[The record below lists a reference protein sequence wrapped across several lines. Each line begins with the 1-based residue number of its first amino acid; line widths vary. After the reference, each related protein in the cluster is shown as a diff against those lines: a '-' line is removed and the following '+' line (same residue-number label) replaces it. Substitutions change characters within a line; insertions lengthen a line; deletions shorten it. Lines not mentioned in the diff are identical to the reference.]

1 MGLETVSFSYTDPKA
16 IDDSWWG
23 RQPEYKDPKQ
33 IEITFFW
40 PLTEQIPLELDY
52 AGCAKPPTVSPYY
65 FNTNGI
71 TTWTTGTTAI
81 SPQPQL
87 TITPNNPVGT
97 LSIGGVNIGL
107 EKKPTWLQKQL
118 HKLLGFNWKDK

>member
-1 MGLETVSFSYTDPKA
+1 MSFFYTE
-16 IDDSWWG
+16 SV
-23 RQPEYKDPKQ
+23 YKDPKQ
-33 IEITFFW
+33 IEITFFL
-40 PLTEQIPLELDY
+40 PLTEQISLELDY
-52 AGCAKPPTVSPYY
+52 AGCAKPPVAVSPYH

-71 TTWTTGTTAI
+71 TTWTTGI
-81 SPQPQL
+81 SPQAQL

-107 EKKPTWLQKQL
+107 ENKPTWLQKQL

>member
-1 MGLETVSFSYTDPKA
+1 MGLETMSFFYTEPV
-16 IDDSWWG
+16 
-23 RQPEYKDPKQ
+23 YKDSKQ
-33 IEITFFW
+33 IEIAFFW

-52 AGCAKPPTVSPYY
+52 VGCAKPSTVSPYH
-65 FNTNGI
+65 FNPNGI

-118 HKLLGFNWKDK
+118 HKLLGFNWKDKTSETQH

>member
-1 MGLETVSFSYTDPKA
+1 MQQT
-16 IDDSWWG
+16 
-23 RQPEYKDPKQ
+23 
-33 IEITFFW
+33 EIKFFW
-40 PLTEQIPLELDY
+40 PLTEQTELDLDY
-52 AGCAKPPTVSPYY
+52 GWPTHLHHKARGLGSIYE
-65 FNTNGI
+65 F
-71 TTWTTGTTAI
+71 TTGAISTTAI
-81 SPQPQL
+81 NPQL

>member
-1 MGLETVSFSYTDPKA
+1 MSY
-16 IDDSWWG
+16 
-23 RQPEYKDPKQ
+23 QVQ
-33 IEITFFW
+33 QEIKFFW
-40 PLTEQIPLELDY
+40 PLTEQVPLGLDY
-52 AGCAKPPTVSPYY
+52 TGCAKPPTVLTEQQGL
-65 FNTNGI
+65 FTTGA
-71 TTWTTGTTAI
+71 TWTTAI
-81 SPQPQL
+81 NPQL

>member
-1 MGLETVSFSYTDPKA
+1 MQQT
-16 IDDSWWG
+16 
-23 RQPEYKDPKQ
+23 
-33 IEITFFW
+33 EIKFFW
-40 PLTEQIPLELDY
+40 PLTEQIPLGLDY
-52 AGCAKPPTVSPYY
+52 TGCAKPPIVLAEQQVL
-65 FNTNGI
+65 F
-71 TTWTTGTTAI
+71 TTGATWATAI
-81 SPQPQL
+81 NPQL

>member
-1 MGLETVSFSYTDPKA
+1 MGLETVSFFYTEPV
-16 IDDSWWG
+16 
-23 RQPEYKDPKQ
+23 YKDPKQ
-33 IEITFFW
+33 IEIAFFW
-40 PLTEQIPLELDY
+40 PLTEQIPLGLDY
-52 AGCAKPPTVSPYY
+52 AGCAKPPTVSPYH
-65 FNTNGI
+65 FDNGI

-107 EKKPTWLQKQL
+107 EKKPSWLQKQL

>member
-1 MGLETVSFSYTDPKA
+1 MKQLE
-16 IDDSWWG
+16 I
-23 RQPEYKDPKQ
+23 Q
-33 IEITFFW
+33 FFF

-52 AGCAKPPTVSPYY
+52 AGCAKPPIVLAEQQVL
-65 FNTNGI
+65 F
-71 TTWTTGTTAI
+71 TTGATWATAI
-81 SPQPQL
+81 NPQL

-107 EKKPTWLQKQL
+107 ENKPTWLQKQL